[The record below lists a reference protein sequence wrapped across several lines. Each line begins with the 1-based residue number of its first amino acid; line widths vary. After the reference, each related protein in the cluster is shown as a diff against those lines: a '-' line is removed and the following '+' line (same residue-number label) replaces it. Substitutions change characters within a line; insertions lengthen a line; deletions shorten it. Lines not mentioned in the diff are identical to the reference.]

1 MDFYGIK
8 ENVEAIRLPED
19 AYGRI
24 CQNMKRRKEH
34 TVMKKQYRK
43 PLTIAA
49 ALVLCL
55 TLPLG
60 AAAAGRLGHFRDIL
74 GWNGAIVGTAYD
86 NATDEIEVTAK
97 AEGDNL
103 LVTVRLLMPEK
114 APYREVEALALG
126 SCYFTDEAGDRI
138 AELSGTDAL
147 PLLGNTL
154 TFQLGLIE
162 DAHTLHIE
170 SFVGSKKAE
179 QDLVISGDWEISLK

>member
-8 ENVEAIRLPED
+8 ENVEAITLPED
-19 AYGRI
+19 SRRRI
-24 CQNMKRRKEH
+24 CQNLNHRKEH
-34 TVMKKQYRK
+34 TNIKKQYRK

-55 TLPLG
+55 ALPLG
-60 AAAAGRLGHFRDIL
+60 AAAADKLGHFRDIL
-74 GWNGAIVGTAYD
+74 GWNGAITGTAYD

-97 AEGDNL
+97 TEGDNL

-138 AELSGTDAL
+138 AELSGTDAF
-147 PLLGNTL
+147 PLLGNTH
-154 TFQLGLIE
+154 TFQLRQIE

-179 QDLVISGDWEISLK
+179 QDLVISGEWKIILK

>member
-19 AYGRI
+19 VRLRI
-24 CQNMKRRKEH
+24 CHNLKHRKEH
-34 TVMKKQYRK
+34 TIMKKQYRK

-49 ALVLCL
+49 LLLCL
-55 TLPLG
+55 ALPLG
-60 AAAAGRLGHFRDIL
+60 AGAAGKLGHFRDIL

-97 AEGDNL
+97 PEGNTL

-126 SCYFTDEAGDRI
+126 SCYFTDESGDRI
-138 AELSGTDAL
+138 AELPGTDAL

-154 TFQLGLIE
+154 TFRLDMEEG
-162 DAHTLHIE
+162 AYALHIE

-179 QDLVISGDWEISLK
+179 QDLVISGDWEIVLK